1 MQRKQLLQLV
11 LLHLLV
17 KKTSFSQHNS
27 NGASWNNSTSLA
39 NSICQKDAVTQQ
51 LLNACL
57 IPIPIPVPVPSCCS
71 CSCCCSFSCWLCSF
85 YFFRCQCD
93 DSRSASTASKPN
105 PTRASHSF
113 SSNITFLPMANLS
126 CPYSC
131 NEQYSHCLRAIF
143 LVVSLNVALINSQ
156 KVFDLVSLFAYQL
169 NQSLLLHASFYDFP
183 NCFSFCIL
191 YIVII
196 TWFAFHIIRTY
207 QPVLWTASLQLV
219 LLEALTRVV
228 SICTQSCLHFVL
240 PYTASFLFFNFL
252 STTLW
257 KFFPAALSALQLTFL
272 LLFGFLTSF
281 LHSLHT
287 LWQSTVMKYRSLHV
301 NS

>member
-17 KKTSFSQHNS
+17 KKTSFSQRNS

-57 IPIPIPVPVPSCCS
+57 IPIPIPVPSSCS
-71 CSCCCSFSCWLCSF
+71 CSCCCSFSCWLCSCSF
-85 YFFRCQCD
+85 YFFYCQCD
-93 DSRSASTASKPN
+93 DSKPN

-131 NEQYSHCLRAIF
+131 NEQYSHCLGAIF
-143 LVVSLNVALINSQ
+143 LVVCLNVALINSQ
-156 KVFDLVSLFAYQL
+156 KLFDLVSLFAYQL
-169 NQSLLLHASFYDFP
+169 NQSLLFHASFYDFP

-207 QPVLWTASLQLV
+207 QPVLSTASLQLV
-219 LLEALTRVV
+219 LLEALTRFV

-252 STTLW
+252 STTLPCCA
-257 KFFPAALSALQLTFL
+257 FSTFN
-272 LLFGFLTSF
+272 LLFFFFSD
-281 LHSLHT
+281 S
-287 LWQSTVMKYRSLHV
+287 
-301 NS
+301 

>member
-17 KKTSFSQHNS
+17 KKTSFSQLNS

-71 CSCCCSFSCWLCSF
+71 CSCCCSFSCWLCSCSF
-85 YFFRCQCD
+85 YFFYCQCD
-93 DSRSASTASKPN
+93 DSKPN

-131 NEQYSHCLRAIF
+131 NEQYSHCLGAIF

-169 NQSLLLHASFYDFP
+169 NQSLLFHASFYDFA

-207 QPVLWTASLQLV
+207 QPVLSTAPLQLV
-219 LLEALTRVV
+219 LLEALTRFV

-257 KFFPAALSALQLTFL
+257 KFFPAALSALSTYFSS
-272 LLFGFLTSF
+272 SF
-281 LHSLHT
+281 RILN
-287 LWQSTVMKYRSLHV
+287 KFFA
-301 NS
+301 